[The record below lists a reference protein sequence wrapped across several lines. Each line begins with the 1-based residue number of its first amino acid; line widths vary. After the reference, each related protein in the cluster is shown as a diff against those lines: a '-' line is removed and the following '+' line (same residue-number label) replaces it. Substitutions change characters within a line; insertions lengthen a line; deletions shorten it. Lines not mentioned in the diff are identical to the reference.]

1 MIGFLIQRVLQAL
14 MVVIAMSI
22 IVFLGVYAIG
32 NPIDVM
38 IDPAS
43 DQALR
48 EALIQRYGFDRSL
61 IEQYFIFMN
70 NMLHG
75 DLGESFIYRLPV
87 LSLILSRFPA
97 TLELALTAMMIATC
111 LGIPLGLWAGY
122 KPECALGED

>member
-22 IVFLGVYAIG
+22 IVFLGFYAIG

-48 EALIQRYGFDRSL
+48 EALIHR
-61 IEQYFIFMN
+61 
-70 NMLHG
+70 
-75 DLGESFIYRLPV
+75 
-87 LSLILSRFPA
+87 
-97 TLELALTAMMIATC
+97 
-111 LGIPLGLWAGY
+111 
-122 KPECALGED
+122 

>member
-14 MVVIAMSI
+14 MVIIAMSI

-48 EALIQRYGFDRSL
+48 EALIQRYGLDRSL

-75 DLGESFIYRLPV
+75 DLGESFI
-87 LSLILSRFPA
+87 
-97 TLELALTAMMIATC
+97 
-111 LGIPLGLWAGY
+111 
-122 KPECALGED
+122 

>member
-1 MIGFLIQRVLQAL
+1 MIGFLIQRVLQAI

-48 EALIQRYGFDRSL
+48 EALIQRYGFDR
-61 IEQYFIFMN
+61 
-70 NMLHG
+70 
-75 DLGESFIYRLPV
+75 P
-87 LSLILSRFPA
+87 
-97 TLELALTAMMIATC
+97 
-111 LGIPLGLWAGY
+111 
-122 KPECALGED
+122 

>member
-1 MIGFLIQRVLQAL
+1 MTGFLIQRVLQAL
-14 MVVIAMSI
+14 MVVVAMSM

-48 EALIQRYGFDRSL
+48 DALIHRYGLDRPL
-61 IEQYFIFMN
+61 VEQYLVFMN

-75 DLGESFIYRLPV
+75 DFGQSFIYRLPV
-87 LSLILSRFPA
+87 LGLILSRFP
-97 TLELALTAMMIATC
+97 
-111 LGIPLGLWAGY
+111 GRPWNS
-122 KPECALGED
+122 P

>member
-1 MIGFLIQRVLQAL
+1 MIGFLIQRILQAL

-48 EALIQRYGFDRSL
+48 EALIQRYGFDRPL
-61 IEQYFIFMN
+61 IEQYFIFMS

-75 DLGESFIYRLPV
+75 DLGESFIYRCP
-87 LSLILSRFPA
+87 
-97 TLELALTAMMIATC
+97 C
-111 LGIPLGLWAGY
+111 WA
-122 KPECALGED
+122 